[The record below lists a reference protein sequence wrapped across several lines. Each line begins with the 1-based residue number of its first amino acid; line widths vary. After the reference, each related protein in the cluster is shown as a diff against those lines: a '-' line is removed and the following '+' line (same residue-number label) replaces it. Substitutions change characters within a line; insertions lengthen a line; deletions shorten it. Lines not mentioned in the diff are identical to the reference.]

1 MPENKVL
8 VRRSLACLLAVFTT
22 SPAVAAGASS
32 VEVSKAWAPAVGQA
46 GADVPVY
53 MTIANHAGEPDTLL
67 RARCPVA
74 NFFEQ
79 RTTDY
84 GEGAP
89 AGREIKS
96 IPVPVGQPL
105 VLAPGGYHL
114 MLLKTTQPLKQGDT
128 FTCSLTF
135 KNGGRQDVS
144 VTVAAEGA
152 ETAP

>member
-1 MPENKVL
+1 MPGRAL
-8 VRRSLACLLAVFTT
+8 ICQLSACLAAAADA
-22 SPAVAAGASS
+22 SPS
-32 VEVSKAWAPAVGQA
+32 VELSKAWAPAAAQA

-53 MTIANHAGEPDTLL
+53 MTIANRGAEPDGLL
-67 RARCPVA
+67 RFRCPAA
-74 NFFEQ
+74 NFTEQ

-96 IPVPVGQPL
+96 IPVPANQTL
-105 VLAPGGYHL
+105 VLAPGGYYL

-152 ETAP
+152 RAAP